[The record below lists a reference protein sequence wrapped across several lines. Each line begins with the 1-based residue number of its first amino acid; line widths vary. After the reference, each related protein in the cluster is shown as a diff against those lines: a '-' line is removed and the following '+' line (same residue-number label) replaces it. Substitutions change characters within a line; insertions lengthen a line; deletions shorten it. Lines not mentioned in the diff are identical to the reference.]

1 MMNFGKANPM
11 ILTRITRTGY
21 VMCAALASAITAPVL
36 AVPVVPNFTQGSMT
50 SHTET
55 TSTVTE
61 TINSVDFRTGWEYT
75 VTGVGIDNN
84 GAALNPNVNTT
95 TVQVNPSN
103 GETPGG
109 VTGQVTS
116 SFDSLD
122 LSTAG
127 QFTLHEPGNAF
138 QFSQSYSGPGL
149 TNQTIIQRTTV
160 IESVT
165 DTTSTF
171 TQ

>member
-1 MMNFGKANPM
+1 MKRLIPLLFLLSYG
-11 ILTRITRTGY
+11 T
-21 VMCAALASAITAPVL
+21 AAR
-36 AVPVVPNFTQGSMT
+36 AVPVVPNFTQGSMPT
-50 SHTET
+50 HTEP

-61 TINSVDFRTGWEYT
+61 TINSIDYRTGWEYS
-75 VTGVGIDNN
+75 VTGVGVDNN
-84 GAALNPNVNTT
+84 GSPINPDVNSSSVSIT
-95 TVQVNPSN
+95 PSVGTN
-103 GETPGG
+103 GSTDGA
-109 VTGQVTS
+109 TATLTS

-122 LSTAG
+122 RDSAG
-127 QFTLHEPGNAF
+127 SYTISNPGGAF
-138 QFSQSYSGPGL
+138 QFTQSYQGPGM

>member
-1 MMNFGKANPM
+1 MKRLIPLLLLLGCG
-11 ILTRITRTGY
+11 T
-21 VMCAALASAITAPVL
+21 AAR
-36 AVPVVPNFTQGSMT
+36 AVPVVPNFQQGSMT

-55 TSTVTE
+55 ESTVTE
-61 TINSVDFRTGWEYT
+61 TINSIDYRTGWEYS

-84 GAALNPNVNTT
+84 GQPLNPDVNSSSVSISPTT
-95 TVQVNPSN
+95 GST
-103 GETPGG
+103 GATDGATG
-109 VTGQVTS
+109 VLTS

-122 LSTAG
+122 LSSSGSYTISD
-127 QFTLHEPGNAF
+127 PGGAF
-138 QFSQSYSGPGL
+138 QFSQSYQGPGM

-165 DTTSTF
+165 DTTSIF